1 MAVCMKCTF
10 CLVGL
15 YQHQWCLLTDLLFLF
30 KSRLMHCHFS
40 QGVFFMIV
48 LVLWHIFHSEEV
60 KTLYNSQETSWRE
73 HTWPNRKK
81 VADTTRCHI
90 VFLLPKAKALATNSA
105 GREAKCMLPT

>member
-1 MAVCMKCTF
+1 
-10 CLVGL
+10 
-15 YQHQWCLLTDLLFLF
+15 
-30 KSRLMHCHFS
+30 
-40 QGVFFMIV
+40 MIV